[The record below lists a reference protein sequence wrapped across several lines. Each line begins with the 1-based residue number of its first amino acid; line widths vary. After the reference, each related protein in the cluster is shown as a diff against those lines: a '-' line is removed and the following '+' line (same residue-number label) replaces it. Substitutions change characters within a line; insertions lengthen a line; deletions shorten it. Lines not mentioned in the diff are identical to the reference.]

1 MVGLGR
7 LELPT
12 SRLSSARSN
21 QLSYKPGAR
30 DGPGAAGTI
39 RRRRPRFLQK
49 KRLIRKERET
59 RTAKSRKKSLTGT
72 YVFQVLR

>member
-1 MVGLGR
+1 VFLQK
-7 LELPT
+7 T
-12 SRLSSARSN
+12 SSV
-21 QLSYKPGAR
+21 
-30 DGPGAAGTI
+30 
-39 RRRRPRFLQK
+39 QK